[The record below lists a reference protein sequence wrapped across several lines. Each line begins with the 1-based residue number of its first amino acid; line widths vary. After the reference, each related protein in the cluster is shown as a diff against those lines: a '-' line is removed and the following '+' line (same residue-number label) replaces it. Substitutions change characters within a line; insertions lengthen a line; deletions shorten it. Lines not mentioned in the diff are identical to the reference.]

1 MATAN
6 ILHLNVKSIM
16 LTSFKGL
23 KTNRTNAPCLS
34 SHCKISEHSQIKYD
48 LGRQRLS
55 NAFLMLHSAAMIA
68 RKNSL
73 KSRSSSEGEASM
85 EIEPIIEDGASN
97 SGTSSRGIG
106 HHINRFSKWVVS
118 AIFAAV
124 VIWRHDAG
132 VIWAVVGSV
141 LNTSNSKLL
150 KRIFKQQR
158 PPSALG
164 LKADPGMPSSH
175 AQSLGYL
182 TLYAALSWI
191 DWQGLTA
198 FNIGCAFAILIC
210 GAYLTWLRVSEGLH
224 SYDQVLVGALFGSLT
239 AIIWFWLWKEFMLK
253 AFTSFLWVRIAL
265 CTGSLIAVIGFL
277 CVVFQTWRFGEI

>member
-182 TLYAALSWI
+182 TLYAALSCV
-191 DWQGLTA
+191 A
-198 FNIGCAFAILIC
+198 E
-210 GAYLTWLRVSEGLH
+210 LRP
-224 SYDQVLVGALFGSLT
+224 Q
-239 AIIWFWLWKEFMLK
+239 KELYMLK
-253 AFTSFLWVRIAL
+253 GPQETTSLATSNCCRQPAANEFEET
-265 CTGSLIAVIGFL
+265 CNCCS
-277 CVVFQTWRFGEI
+277 